1 MEANKKS
8 DDDLQRR
15 AFSSMEHLAAFL
27 EKSRLADYMDL
38 IQKPHRLAWI
48 NFWSGAW
55 RGFGFFFGGLVML
68 AGLAWSLKHALH
80 HLGGLPWVGD
90 EIKVAV
96 TWLLDVINSRQHG
109 T

>member
-1 MEANKKS
+1 MAPETQNS
-8 DDDLQRR
+8 DPNEER
-15 AFSSMEHLAAFL
+15 AFSSMEHLALFL

-48 NFWSGAW
+48 NFWAGAW

-68 AGLAWSLKHALH
+68 GGLVWGLRHALH

-90 EIKVAV
+90 EIKEAV
-96 TWLLDVINSRQHG
+96 IWLLDVINKRQHG
-109 T
+109 A